1 MKRDFENQLVQ
12 RGFALDVREVEKED
26 RTLEFPFS
34 SEEPVTRYFGNEVL
48 EHREQSADLNRLN
61 DGAPLLWNHDP
72 DKVIGVVERAW
83 IDEKKKRGY
92 AKVRFSEEEFA
103 SSKFRDIKNGIIRNI
118 SFGYVIKDSVQKK
131 GTEDVVIRNWE
142 AFEIS
147 AVAIPADASIGINRS
162 AVSTVSTQKEDNIV
176 QERKTSASSDAPSNP
191 SSTEN
196 QMTTSKE
203 TLEVRSE
210 TIDTDKVLKTERSR
224 ISDIQAVAE
233 KYDLKDLGNEYVRS
247 GKSVAEFNAAVLR
260 EWKPEALA
268 PKADAADIGME
279 EKEVRNFSWLRAMNY
294 LANPN
299 DAGARESA
307 SFEIEVSEAAAAKRG
322 KASAGITIPND
333 VLRRDLKTTP
343 ATAGGNLVETVL
355 DSANFI
361 DLLRNASALN
371 QAGATVLTGLE
382 GNLAIP
388 KQTGSAS
395 AYWVAES
402 GAPTESQQTIG
413 QVSMVPRTVGAF
425 TDISRKL
432 IIQSSIDVENMVR
445 SDLAAVLALEID
457 RAALY
462 GSGVASEPLGLHNV
476 AGIGG
481 QAFAAGNNP
490 TFAEAV
496 GMESDVATANALRGS
511 ASYITNATIRGNM
524 KVRAKDSGS
533 GLFLWTGDNTV
544 NGYPAYLSN
553 QCEAGDV
560 WFGVWSDLIM
570 GYWSG
575 LDLMADP
582 YTHSTSGTIR
592 IRVLQDCDVAIRHA
606 GSFCLGA

>member
-34 SEEPVTRYFGNEVL
+34 SEEPVTRYFGPEIL
-48 EHREQSADLNRLN
+48 EHKSANWDLKRLN
-61 DGAPLLWNHDP
+61 DSAPLLYNHNFDRP
-72 DKVIGVVERAW
+72 IGVVQKAW
-83 IDEKKKRGY
+83 IDETAKRGY
-92 AKVRFSEEEFA
+92 AKVRFSKEEFA
-103 SSKFRDIKNGIIRNI
+103 SSIYRDIKDGIIRGI
-118 SFGYVIKDSVQKK
+118 SFGYVVKDMEQRGEEFWATSIEPYELSVA
-131 GTEDVVIRNWE
+131 VV
-142 AFEIS
+142 A
-147 AVAIPADASIGINRS
+147 ADPTVGINRS
-162 AVSTVSTQKEDNIV
+162 TNSTVSTQKEDNIV
-176 QERKTSASSDAPSNP
+176 QERKTSASSDASSTP
-191 SSTEN
+191 SSSKD

-210 TIDTDKVLKTERSR
+210 VDTQKVAKAERSR
-224 ISDIQAVAE
+224 IQQIQADAS
-233 KYDLKDLGNEYVRS
+233 KYNLGELGETYIKEERTI
-247 GKSVAEFNAAVLR
+247 AEFNDAVLK

>member
-1 MKRDFENQLVQ
+1 
-12 RGFALDVREVEKED
+12 
-26 RTLEFPFS
+26 
-34 SEEPVTRYFGNEVL
+34 
-48 EHREQSADLNRLN
+48 
-61 DGAPLLWNHDP
+61 
-72 DKVIGVVERAW
+72 
-83 IDEKKKRGY
+83 
-92 AKVRFSEEEFA
+92 
-103 SSKFRDIKNGIIRNI
+103 
-118 SFGYVIKDSVQKK
+118 
-131 GTEDVVIRNWE
+131 
-142 AFEIS
+142 
-147 AVAIPADASIGINRS
+147 
-162 AVSTVSTQKEDNIV
+162 
-176 QERKTSASSDAPSNP
+176 
-191 SSTEN
+191 
-196 QMTTSKE
+196 MTTSKE

-210 TIDTDKVLKTERSR
+210 VDTQKVAKAERSR
-224 ISDIQAVAE
+224 IQQIQAVAS
-233 KYDLKDLGNEYVRS
+233 KYNLGELGETYIKEERTI
-247 GKSVAEFNAAVLR
+247 AEFNDAVLK

>member
-26 RTLEFPFS
+26 RPLEFPFS
-34 SEEPVTRYFGNEVL
+34 SEEPVPRYFGPEIL
-48 EHREQSADLNRLN
+48 EHKSANWDLKRLN
-61 DGAPLLWNHDP
+61 DSAPLLYNHNFDRP
-72 DKVIGVVERAW
+72 IGVVQKAW
-83 IDEKKKRGY
+83 IDETAKRGY
-92 AKVRFSEEEFA
+92 AKVRFSKEEFA
-103 SSKFRDIKNGIIRNI
+103 SSIYRDIKDGIIRGI
-118 SFGYVIKDSVQKK
+118 SFGYVVKDMEQRGEEFWATSIEPYELSVA
-131 GTEDVVIRNWE
+131 VV
-142 AFEIS
+142 A
-147 AVAIPADASIGINRS
+147 ADPTVGINRS
-162 AVSTVSTQKEDNIV
+162 TNSTVSTQKEDNIV
-176 QERKTSASSDAPSNP
+176 QERKNSASSDAPSNP

-210 TIDTDKVLKTERSR
+210 VDTQKVAKAERSR
-224 ISDIQAVAE
+224 IQQIQAVAS
-233 KYDLKDLGNEYVRS
+233 KYNLGELGETYIKEERTI
-247 GKSVAEFNAAVLR
+247 AEFNDAVLK

>member
-34 SEEPVTRYFGNEVL
+34 SEEPVTRYFGPEIL
-48 EHREQSADLNRLN
+48 EHKSANWDLKRLN
-61 DGAPLLWNHDP
+61 DSAPLLYNHNFDRP
-72 DKVIGVVERAW
+72 IGVVQKAW
-83 IDEKKKRGY
+83 IDETAKRGY
-92 AKVRFSEEEFA
+92 AKVRFSKEEFA
-103 SSKFRDIKNGIIRNI
+103 SSIYRDIKDGIIRGI
-118 SFGYVIKDSVQKK
+118 SFGYVVKDMEQRGEEFWATSIEPYELSVA
-131 GTEDVVIRNWE
+131 VV
-142 AFEIS
+142 A
-147 AVAIPADASIGINRS
+147 ADPTVGINRS
-162 AVSTVSTQKEDNIV
+162 TNSTVSTQKEDNIV
-176 QERKTSASSDAPSNP
+176 QERKNSASSDAPSNP

-210 TIDTDKVLKTERSR
+210 VDTQKVAKAERSR
-224 ISDIQAVAE
+224 IQQIQAVAS
-233 KYDLKDLGNEYVRS
+233 KYNLGELGETYIKEERTI
-247 GKSVAEFNAAVLR
+247 AEFNDAVLK

-606 GSFCLGA
+606 GSFCLGAQ

>member
-34 SEEPVTRYFGNEVL
+34 SEEPVTRYFGPEIL
-48 EHREQSADLNRLN
+48 EHKSANWDLKRLN
-61 DGAPLLWNHDP
+61 DSAPLLYNHNFDRP
-72 DKVIGVVERAW
+72 IGVVQKAW
-83 IDEKKKRGY
+83 IDETAKRGY
-92 AKVRFSEEEFA
+92 AKVRFSKEEFA
-103 SSKFRDIKNGIIRNI
+103 SSIYRDIKDGIIRGI
-118 SFGYVIKDSVQKK
+118 SFGYVVKDMEQRGEEFWATSIEPYELSVA
-131 GTEDVVIRNWE
+131 VV
-142 AFEIS
+142 A
-147 AVAIPADASIGINRS
+147 ADPTVGINRS
-162 AVSTVSTQKEDNIV
+162 TNSTVSTQKEDNIV
-176 QERKTSASSDAPSNP
+176 QERKNSASSDAPSNP

-210 TIDTDKVLKTERSR
+210 VDTQKVAKAERSR
-224 ISDIQAVAE
+224 IQQIQAVAS
-233 KYDLKDLGNEYVRS
+233 KYNLGELGETYIKEERTI
-247 GKSVAEFNAAVLR
+247 AEFNDAVLK

-322 KASAGITIPND
+322 KASAGITIPNA

-343 ATAGGNLVETVL
+343 APAGGNLGETVL
-355 DSANFI
+355 DSAYFI

>member
-34 SEEPVTRYFGNEVL
+34 SEEPVTRYFGPEIL
-48 EHREQSADLNRLN
+48 EHKSANWDLKRLN
-61 DGAPLLWNHDP
+61 DSAPLLYNHNFDRP
-72 DKVIGVVERAW
+72 IGVVQKAS
-83 IDEKKKRGY
+83 IDETAKRGY
-92 AKVRFSEEEFA
+92 AKVRFSKEEFA
-103 SSKFRDIKNGIIRNI
+103 SSIYRDIKDGIIRGI
-118 SFGYVIKDSVQKK
+118 SFGYVVIDMEQRGEEFWATSIEPYELSVA
-131 GTEDVVIRNWE
+131 VV
-142 AFEIS
+142 A
-147 AVAIPADASIGINRS
+147 ADPTVGINRS
-162 AVSTVSTQKEDNIV
+162 TNSTVSTQKEDNIV
-176 QERKTSASSDAPSNP
+176 QERKNSASSDAPSNP

-210 TIDTDKVLKTERSR
+210 VDTQKVAKAERSR
-224 ISDIQAVAE
+224 IQQIQAVAS
-233 KYDLKDLGNEYVRS
+233 KYNLGELGETYIKEERTI
-247 GKSVAEFNAAVLR
+247 AEFNDAVLK

-299 DAGARESA
+299 DAGAREAA

>member
-34 SEEPVTRYFGNEVL
+34 SEEPVARYFGNEVL
-48 EHREQSADLNRLN
+48 EHREQSADLGRLN

-118 SFGYVIKDSVQKK
+118 SFGYVIKDSEQKK
-131 GTEDVVIRNWE
+131 GSEDVVIRNWE

-176 QERKTSASSDAPSNP
+176 QERKTSASSDASSTP
-191 SSTEN
+191 SSSKD

-203 TLEVRSE
+203 ALEVRSE
-210 TIDTDKVLKTERSR
+210 TVDTQKVIKAERSR
-224 ISDIQAVAE
+224 IQEIQTVAE
-233 KYDLKDLGNEYVRS
+233 KYNLQDLGETYIKEERTVD
-247 GKSVAEFNAAVLR
+247 EFNKAVLR

-268 PKADAADIGME
+268 PKADATDIGLV
-279 EKEVRNFSWLRAMNY
+279 EKEVRSYSFLRALNY

-299 DAGARESA
+299 DAAAREAA
-307 SFEIEVSEAAAAKRG
+307 SFEIEVSDAAAAKRG

-333 VLRRDLKTTP
+333 VLRRDLATTP
-343 ATAGGNLVETVL
+343 NTAGGDLVDTVL

-361 DLLRNASALN
+361 DLLRNASALG
-371 QAGATVLTGLE
+371 QAGARILTGLS

-388 KQTGSAS
+388 KQTGSAT

-402 GAPTESQQTIG
+402 GSPTESQQTVG
-413 QVSMVPRTVGAF
+413 QVSMVPRTVGAY

-445 SDLAAVLALEID
+445 QDLAAVLALEID

-462 GSGVASEPLGLHNV
+462 GSGVASQPLGLHNV
-476 AGIGG
+476 AGIGA
-481 QAFAAGNNP
+481 QAFAGGSDP

-496 GMESDVATANALRGS
+496 GMETDVATANALLGNL
-511 ASYITNATIRGNM
+511 SYLTNATCRGNM
-524 KVRAKDSGS
+524 KVKAKDSGS
-533 GLFLWTGDNTV
+533 GLFLWAGDNTV
-544 NGYPAYLSN
+544 NGYNAYVSN
-553 QCEAGDV
+553 QVEAGDV
-560 WFGVWSDLIM
+560 WFGNWSDLIM

-592 IRVLQDCDVAIRHA
+592 IRVLQDCDVAVRHA

>member
-34 SEEPVTRYFGNEVL
+34 SEEPVTRYFGPEIL
-48 EHREQSADLNRLN
+48 EHKSANWDLKRLN
-61 DGAPLLWNHDP
+61 DSAPLLYNHNFDRP
-72 DKVIGVVERAW
+72 IGVVQKAW
-83 IDEKKKRGY
+83 IDETAKRGY
-92 AKVRFSEEEFA
+92 AKVRFSKEEFA
-103 SSKFRDIKNGIIRNI
+103 SSIYRDIKDGIIRGI
-118 SFGYVIKDSVQKK
+118 SFGYVVKEMEQRGEEFWATSIEPYELSVA
-131 GTEDVVIRNWE
+131 VV
-142 AFEIS
+142 A
-147 AVAIPADASIGINRS
+147 ADPTVGINRS
-162 AVSTVSTQKEDNIV
+162 TNSTVSTQKEDNIV
-176 QERKTSASSDAPSNP
+176 QERKNSASSDAPSNP

-210 TIDTDKVLKTERSR
+210 VDTQKVAKAERSR
-224 ISDIQAVAE
+224 IQQIQAVAS
-233 KYDLKDLGNEYVRS
+233 KYNLGELGETYIKEERTI
-247 GKSVAEFNAAVLR
+247 AEFNDAVLK

>member
-34 SEEPVTRYFGNEVL
+34 SEEPVTRYFGPEIL
-48 EHREQSADLNRLN
+48 EHKSANWDLKRLN
-61 DGAPLLWNHDP
+61 DSAPLLYNHNFDRP
-72 DKVIGVVERAW
+72 IGVVQKAW
-83 IDEKKKRGY
+83 IDETAKRGY
-92 AKVRFSEEEFA
+92 AKVRFSKEEFA
-103 SSKFRDIKNGIIRNI
+103 SSIYRDIKDGIIRGI
-118 SFGYVIKDSVQKK
+118 SFGYVVKDMEQRGEEFWATSIEPYELSVA
-131 GTEDVVIRNWE
+131 VV
-142 AFEIS
+142 A
-147 AVAIPADASIGINRS
+147 ADPTVGINRS
-162 AVSTVSTQKEDNIV
+162 TNSTVSTQKEDNIV
-176 QERKTSASSDAPSNP
+176 QERKNSASSDAPSNP

-210 TIDTDKVLKTERSR
+210 VDTQKVAKAERSR
-224 ISDIQAVAE
+224 IQQIQAVAS
-233 KYDLKDLGNEYVRS
+233 KYNLGELGETYIKEERTI
-247 GKSVAEFNAAVLR
+247 AEFNDAGLK

-544 NGYPAYLSN
+544 NGYPAHLSN

>member
-34 SEEPVTRYFGNEVL
+34 SEEPVTRYFGPEIL
-48 EHREQSADLNRLN
+48 EHKSANWDLKRLN
-61 DGAPLLWNHDP
+61 DSAPLLYNHNFDRP
-72 DKVIGVVERAW
+72 IGVVQKAW
-83 IDEKKKRGY
+83 IDETAKRGY
-92 AKVRFSEEEFA
+92 AKVRFSKEEFA
-103 SSKFRDIKNGIIRNI
+103 SSIYRDIKDGIIRGI
-118 SFGYVIKDSVQKK
+118 SFGYVVKDMEQRGEEFWATSIEPYELSVA
-131 GTEDVVIRNWE
+131 VV
-142 AFEIS
+142 A
-147 AVAIPADASIGINRS
+147 ADPTVGINRS
-162 AVSTVSTQKEDNIV
+162 TNSTVSTQKEDNIV
-176 QERKTSASSDAPSNP
+176 QERKNSASSDAPSNP

-210 TIDTDKVLKTERSR
+210 VDTQKVAKAERSR
-224 ISDIQAVAE
+224 IQQIQAVAS
-233 KYDLKDLGNEYVRS
+233 KYNLGELGETYIKEERTI
-247 GKSVAEFNAAVLR
+247 AEFNDAVLK

>member
-34 SEEPVTRYFGNEVL
+34 SEEPVTRYFGPEIL
-48 EHREQSADLNRLN
+48 EHKSANWDLKRLN
-61 DGAPLLWNHDP
+61 DSAPLLYNHNFDRP
-72 DKVIGVVERAW
+72 IGVVQKAW
-83 IDEKKKRGY
+83 IDETAKRGY
-92 AKVRFSEEEFA
+92 AKVRFSKEEFA
-103 SSKFRDIKNGIIRNI
+103 SSIYRDIKDGIIRGI
-118 SFGYVIKDSVQKK
+118 SFGYVVKDMEQRGEEFWATSIEPYELSVA
-131 GTEDVVIRNWE
+131 VV
-142 AFEIS
+142 A
-147 AVAIPADASIGINRS
+147 ADPTVGINRS
-162 AVSTVSTQKEDNIV
+162 TNSTVSTQKEDNIV
-176 QERKTSASSDAPSNP
+176 QERKNSASSDAPSNP

-210 TIDTDKVLKTERSR
+210 VDTQKVAKAERSR
-224 ISDIQAVAE
+224 IQQIQAVAS
-233 KYDLKDLGNEYVRS
+233 KYNLGELGETYIKEERTI
-247 GKSVAEFNAAVLR
+247 AEFNDAVLK

-299 DAGARESA
+299 DAGAREAA